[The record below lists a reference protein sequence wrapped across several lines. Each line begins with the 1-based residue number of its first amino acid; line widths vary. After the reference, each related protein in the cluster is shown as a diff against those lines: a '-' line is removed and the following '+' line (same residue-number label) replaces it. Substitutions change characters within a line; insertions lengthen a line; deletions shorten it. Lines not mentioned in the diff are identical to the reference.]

1 VTDAGKRP
9 VLEFRS
15 PEEPIHRGL
24 RALQRVLLHHPAAA
38 QSAFRALVAQGRAH
52 VQTAEGAELAAR
64 LADSELV
71 RRGRVVWDVTTMS
84 ALTDDASEMLPSV
97 LMDSFLQAV
106 AAEPL
111 EPMLSR
117 LLEDTGVGPGA

>member
-1 VTDAGKRP
+1 MTDAHRGP

-15 PEEPIHRGL
+15 PEESIHRGL
-24 RALQRVLLHHPAAA
+24 RSLQRVLLHHPAAA
-38 QSAFRALVAQGRAH
+38 QSAFRALVEEGRAH
-52 VQTAEGAELAAR
+52 AATVEGEELAKR

-71 RRGRVVWDVTTMS
+71 RRGRVVWDVSTMS
-84 ALTDDASEMLPSV
+84 ALTDDPAEVLPSV
-97 LMDSFLQAV
+97 LIDSFLQAV

-117 LLEDTGVGPGA
+117 LLEETGGARS

>member
-1 VTDAGKRP
+1 MSDGPRRP

-38 QSAFRALVAQGRAH
+38 QAAFRSLVEEGRAH
-52 VQTAEGAELAAR
+52 AATPDGAELARR

-84 ALTDDASEMLPSV
+84 ALTDDAAEMLPSV
-97 LMDSFLQAV
+97 LMESFLQAI

-117 LLEDTGVGPGA
+117 LLEETGGRPGA